1 MVKLFEDC
9 NLCAIHAKRV
19 TISALPRLFSHVSE
33 TRLPHCLG
41 CLHLLRALPVALPQC
56 RRTCSWHG
64 AFAGPSTERL
74 HTEGYEFNNGGR
86 DRENTSTTRRGGRAC
101 GGGGRATDGAAT
113 ADLANCMRAVSY

>member
-74 HTEGYEFNNGGR
+74 HTEGYERIQQRRARSRKHVDDEEGR
-86 DRENTSTTRRGGRAC
+86 SRLRRRRAGDGRRGNPHSRI
-101 GGGGRATDGAAT
+101 
-113 ADLANCMRAVSY
+113 